1 MSNNW
6 SRRKIVSYTPEFRID
21 VNNPTNG
28 FLGAGVYEK
37 YAHTDTGDISLC
49 GMNQAGVYHI
59 YNDQTI
65 EIIGGGG
72 KKNDRGGVDIVI
84 SGMKGSVVITAQ
96 ENGDIRIK
104 GANIIM
110 EAKEDIKFKCG
121 GNATFDVGQKFD
133 IKAKEAYCDA
143 PHSYG
148 PDCISTEDN
157 VKSFLNQV
165 FTGLNA
171 ESIAR
176 AASAAAGGPTASL
189 AVAVAQKSIGDL
201 SGIPGGD
208 IALSAAKKAVGL

>member
-6 SRRKIVSYTPEFRID
+6 ARRKIISYTPEFRID

-28 FLGAGVYEK
+28 FLGPGVYEK
-37 YAHTDTGDISLC
+37 YAHTDTGDISLT

-59 YNDQTI
+59 YNDQSI
-65 EIIGGGG
+65 EIVGGAG
-72 KKNDRGGVDIVI
+72 KNNDRGGVDII
-84 SGMKGSVVITAQ
+84 ITGMKGSVIITAQ

-104 GANIIM
+104 GANIIL

-148 PDCISTEDN
+148 PDCIATEDN
-157 VKSFLNQV
+157 AKSFLNQV
-165 FTGLNA
+165 YSGLKA
-171 ESIAR
+171 EDIAR
-176 AASAAAGGPTASL
+176 AAATAAGGPGAGI
-189 AVAVAQKSIGDL
+189 AVDV
-201 SGIPGGD
+201 
-208 IALSAAKKAVGL
+208 AKKAISAL

>member
-6 SRRKIVSYTPEFRID
+6 ARRKIISYTPEFRID

-28 FLGAGVYEK
+28 FLGPGVYEK

-72 KKNDRGGVDIVI
+72 KNNDRGGVDICI
-84 SGMKGSVVITAQ
+84 TGMKGSVWITAQ
-96 ENGDIRIK
+96 ENGDVRIK
-104 GANIIM
+104 GANIIL

-148 PDCISTEDN
+148 PDCIATETN
-157 VKSFLNQV
+157 KKTFLNQV
-165 FTGLNA
+165 FSGLKA
-171 ESIAR
+171 EDIAI
-176 AASAAAGGPTASL
+176 AASGGAAGFGAQA
-189 AVAVAQKSIGDL
+189 AVKIAKSAIK
-201 SGIPGGD
+201 
-208 IALSAAKKAVGL
+208 AL

>member
-6 SRRKIVSYTPEFRID
+6 ARRKIISYTPEFRID

-28 FLGAGVYEK
+28 FLGPGVYEK

-59 YNDQTI
+59 YNDQSI
-65 EIIGGGG
+65 EIVGGAG
-72 KKNDRGGVDIVI
+72 KNNDRGGVDII
-84 SGMKGSVVITAQ
+84 ITGMKGSVMITAQ

-148 PDCISTEDN
+148 PDCIATEDN
-157 VKSFLNQV
+157 AKSFLNQV
-165 FTGLNA
+165 YSGLKA
-171 ESIAR
+171 EDIAR
-176 AASAAAGGPTASL
+176 AAATAAGGPGAGI
-189 AVAVAQKSIGDL
+189 AVDVAKQAIS
-201 SGIPGGD
+201 
-208 IALSAAKKAVGL
+208 AL